1 MKLFS
6 PEDPRL
12 LEKLEELEEEEG
24 QAVSVSETN
33 PSWSPLHW
41 FAASNDGCFLS
52 AQARV
57 VRGLDP
63 NVQDVNGDTALHVA
77 TWRQSEEKV
86 EWLLALG
93 ARRDVVNLKGN
104 LPCHQAFRKKN
115 ASIAE
120 KLMAG
125 IDLAQADNKGVNAIG
140 HWVENV
146 GRNQTRLFSE
156 GSADARVWE
165 ILCAADRIA
174 WSRWQDKLPPVF
186 LAALRSYRLETMEGC
201 LPSTAIKSSRPR
213 F

>member
-6 PEDPRL
+6 PDDPRL
-12 LEKLEELEEEEG
+12 LEKLEELEEEDG
-24 QAVSVSETN
+24 QTVSVSETN

-41 FAASNDGCFLS
+41 FAASNDACFLS

-57 VRGLDP
+57 MRGLDP

-77 TWRQSEEKV
+77 VWRQSEEKV

-93 ARRDVVNLKGN
+93 ARWDLANLKGN

-125 IDLAQADNKGVNAIG
+125 VDLAQVDNKGVNAIG
-140 HWVENV
+140 HWVENI

-156 GSADARVWE
+156 GGSDARVWE
-165 ILCAADRIA
+165 ILRAADRIA
-174 WSRWQDKLPPVF
+174 WSRWQDKLPPMF